1 MCYLQRR
8 SAGDPTKRRSS
19 LAYNKKKPSKFH
31 HDEDWESGEQRS
43 ILQKTWCIAQ
53 TLGTTLAQRPQL
65 GKIGIRKS
73 GEARSP
79 CGQEPHAPPRA
90 RPRNLPKHQE
100 RRTLG
105 PFPEARAR
113 CVASAWRLNTSLL
126 LCAMGHLWR
135 MVRAPIGS
143 QVQGAARVREWTCL
157 AKPTHLRTDTEPLSA
172 APITRSFHELQCS
185 SGQDSALDVDPSCQH
200 QARLRSKTKRL
211 C

>member
-1 MCYLQRR
+1 MCCLRRR

-19 LAYNKKKPSKFH
+19 LAYKKKRPSNFTMMRNGSR
-31 HDEDWESGEQRS
+31 ESKGAS
-43 ILQKTWCIAQ
+43 CKKTWCIAQ

-65 GKIGIRKS
+65 GKSGIRKN
-73 GEARSP
+73 GEVRSP

-100 RRTLG
+100 QRTLG

-126 LCAMGHLWR
+126 LCAMWHLWR

-143 QVQGAARVREWTCL
+143 QVQGAACVREWTCL
-157 AKPTHLRTDTEPLSA
+157 AKPTHSRTDTEPLST
-172 APITRSFHELQCS
+172 APITRSFHEFQCS
-185 SGQDSALDVDPSCQH
+185 SGHDSALVDS
-200 QARLRSKTKRL
+200 
-211 C
+211 